1 MNWSYYRE
9 VQESAGL
16 FCVLTNI
23 VHGIQLDDEVE
34 VYSNV
39 CRVRRLMP
47 EIVTSLAV
55 SYTHLTL
62 PTMAVV

>member
-1 MNWSYYRE
+1 MNWSDYRE
-9 VQESAGL
+9 VQESAGM

-47 EIVTSLAV
+47 EIVTSLV
-55 SYTHLTL
+55 RI
-62 PTMAVV
+62 VVWCVWG